1 MLGRGRAE
9 EGGGGGVRSGGGAGV
24 VYWGARGIDRRESVG
39 GGLREEDRGRF
50 TCGVGSGRSFRGNV
64 LRGGVCECAARPG
77 IRGFLS
83 TERERI
89 GAAGRR
95 NGDRTGQVP
104 GSRRGSGEGRKD
116 FMGVDG
122 RGMRYWRRGVESA
135 REARRESGERVNRA
149 CAHHRT
155 ARNGST
161 EGRPLHGSAYSGC
174 QLLAPA
180 GRRGFLERE
189 RRAWAL
195 KPCAIQLL
203 RQFGHFAKR
212 TRRRRPRF

>member
-24 VYWGARGIDRRESVG
+24 VYGGGRGFDGRESLG
-39 GGLREEDRGRF
+39 GGLGKEDRGGLTF
-50 TCGVGSGRSFRGNV
+50 GVGSGRSFRGNV

-122 RGMRYWRRGVESA
+122 RGMRYWRRGVEGA
-135 REARRESGERVNRA
+135 REPRRTNRERVERSRTDD
-149 CAHHRT
+149 RT
-155 ARNGST
+155 ARTGSI
-161 EGRPLHGSAYSGC
+161 EGRPFHGRVGTRCKLRATV
-174 QLLAPA
+174 
-180 GRRGFLERE
+180 GRRDFLERE
-189 RRAWAL
+189 RGACAL